1 MRVLVIA
8 PNWIGDAVMS
18 LSLLDALHADQS
30 LYFSNGKPCEI
41 EVLASTITAPVY
53 QFSPLVHAVHA
64 EPFAHGALQW
74 GLRCRVGKALRAKQ
88 FDLAFVLPNSLKSAL
103 VPWFANIPVRI
114 GYGGELR
121 ALVLSKALRKPSKQN
136 KPSMLQWYGALGGYD
151 QTALRNPTL
160 QVGAK
165 AEEQVCAH
173 FHVQPGFLAVSPG
186 AEYGLAK
193 RWPVGHFAAV
203 VSAFL
208 QAKPTQHAVLL
219 GGPKDV
225 AVCSAIADGVPL
237 ALRGR
242 VVVLA
247 GKTSL
252 SQAVVLL
259 SAAGQLLTN
268 DSGLMHVAA
277 ALGVRVQAV
286 FGSSS
291 PHHTPPLSPSATVH
305 YLALACSPCF
315 QRTCPLG
322 HMDCLVKLQPK
333 TVIDALDLNS
343 EAV

>member
-173 FHVQPGFLAVSPG
+173 FHVQLGFLAVSPG

-193 RWPVGHFAAV
+193 RWPVGHFAA
-203 VSAFL
+203 
-208 QAKPTQHAVLL
+208 
-219 GGPKDV
+219 